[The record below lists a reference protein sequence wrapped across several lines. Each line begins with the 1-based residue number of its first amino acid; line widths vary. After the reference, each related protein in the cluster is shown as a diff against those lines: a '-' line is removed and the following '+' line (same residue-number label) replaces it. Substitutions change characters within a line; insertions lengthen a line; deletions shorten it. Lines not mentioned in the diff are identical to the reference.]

1 MKKLTTVAVV
11 PIKELV
17 NAKQRLASVLNDLER
32 QSLFQAMVE
41 DVLLTLEKCELI
53 DECWVVT
60 GDPAVQ
66 TLAETYHARVI
77 QEPENPGLITAVTA
91 AARQM
96 SAEGVHRLVFVPGD
110 VPLVSVEELNIV
122 LTDLGAGDEIRAQ
135 SAGDVEFTNEAEF
148 TIVPARDLGGSNCI
162 TCSPPDCMKFGFGED
177 SFRRHL
183 GFARELGIRPRVT
196 KLPGLGL
203 DIDTPD
209 DLLLLISRLKAGK
222 IPSHTWQYLV
232 ESGIS
237 ERFELK
243 SSNSREAIRGV
254 GPRDVGPQE

>member
-1 MKKLTTVAVV
+1 MA
-11 PIKELV
+11 
-17 NAKQRLASVLNDLER
+17 NAKQRLAGVLSELER

-41 DVLLTLEKCELI
+41 DVLSTLDSCELV

-60 GDPAVQ
+60 RDPAVKM
-66 TLAETYHARVI
+66 LAETYHARVI
-77 QEPENPGLITAVTA
+77 PEPENSGLIAAVTA

-110 VPLVSVEELNIV
+110 VPMVSVEELNIV
-122 LTDLGAGDEIRAQ
+122 LTELGPGDEIGDAGAGD
-135 SAGDVEFTNEAEF
+135 AEF

-162 TCSPPDCMKFGFGED
+162 CCSPPDCMKFGFGED

-232 ESGIS
+232 ASGIS

-243 SSNSREAIRGV
+243 LNYSREAVRNV
-254 GPRDVGPQE
+254 GPRE